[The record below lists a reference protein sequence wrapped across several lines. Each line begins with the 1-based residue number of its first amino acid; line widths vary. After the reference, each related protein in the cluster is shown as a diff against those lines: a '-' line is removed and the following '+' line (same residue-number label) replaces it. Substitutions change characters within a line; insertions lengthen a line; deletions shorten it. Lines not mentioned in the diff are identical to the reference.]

1 MNLHKLDTI
10 SFTWGGGGG
19 EGTATRRLP
28 KISIPSDKTKSLML
42 KYPSKVITLFRAN
55 VDLLP
60 ILIWTSLPL
69 VKQRWTHQILLIF
82 LKSDKGHCNENKG
95 KDRPAQTSNVAFVIV
110 FKLYFFSHQRVF
122 KGFSFFVRDDRR
134 FRKNFFQQRLIVYQT
149 PLLHQYS
156 F

>member
-10 SFTWGGGGG
+10 S
-19 EGTATRRLP
+19 
-28 KISIPSDKTKSLML
+28 
-42 KYPSKVITLFRAN
+42 
-55 VDLLP
+55 LP

-95 KDRPAQTSNVAFVIV
+95 RDRPAQTSNVAFVIV

-122 KGFSFFVRDDRR
+122 KGFSFFERDDRR
-134 FRKNFFQQRLIVYQT
+134 FRKNFFQ
-149 PLLHQYS
+149 
-156 F
+156 